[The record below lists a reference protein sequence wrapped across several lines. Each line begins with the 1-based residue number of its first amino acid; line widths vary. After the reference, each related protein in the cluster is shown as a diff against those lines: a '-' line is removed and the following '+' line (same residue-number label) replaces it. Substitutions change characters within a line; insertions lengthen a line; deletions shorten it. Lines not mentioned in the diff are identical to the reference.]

1 MQFVAEGKERLDRF
15 LARKLPDISRSR
27 LTKHIETEGVR
38 VASEVVTKSGF
49 QLKPGLIV
57 DVEPVPESEPHD
69 LTPVAME
76 LEIPYEDEHLL
87 IVNKPRGL
95 TVHPASSEKNP
106 TLVNALLARSHDLST
121 VGGEYRPG
129 IVHRLDKETSGL
141 MMVAKSDD
149 VHRKLSQLIQGRAI
163 DRRYIAVVFGHP
175 DNLRFTINAPIGRDP

>member
-1 MQFVAEGKERLDRF
+1 MEFVAEGKERLDRF

-27 LTKHIETEGVR
+27 LTKHIESEGVR
-38 VASEVVTKSGF
+38 VDSEVVTKSGF
-49 QLKPGLIV
+49 QLKPGLLV
-57 DVEPVPESEPHD
+57 DVDPVPESEPHD
-69 LTPVAME
+69 LTPFAME

-121 VGGEYRPG
+121 VGGDFRPG

-141 MMVAKSDD
+141 MIVAKSDE
-149 VHRKLSQLIQGRAI
+149 VHRKLSQLIQPG
-163 DRRYIAVVFGHP
+163 P
-175 DNLRFTINAPIGRDP
+175 